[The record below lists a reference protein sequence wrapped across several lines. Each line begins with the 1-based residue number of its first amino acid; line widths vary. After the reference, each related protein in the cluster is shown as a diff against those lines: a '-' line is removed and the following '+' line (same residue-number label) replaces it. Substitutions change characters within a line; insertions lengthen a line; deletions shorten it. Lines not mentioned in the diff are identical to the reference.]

1 LRERARVRVKKLKMK
16 IYIHKENKEFK
27 RGETPSYKNHPLNT
41 ESGEF
46 KRGETPL
53 KKHYFPIE
61 QGVLRGAQ
69 PLLENLSS
77 LSLGRGSG

>member
-1 LRERARVRVKKLKMK
+1 VQPFLVSKGNPSPLGEGRVRVKKPKMK
-16 IYIHKENKEFK
+16 IYIYKENKEFK

-46 KRGETPL
+46 KRGAAPL
-53 KKHYFPIE
+53 
-61 QGVLRGAQ
+61 R
-69 PLLENLSS
+69 NLSS